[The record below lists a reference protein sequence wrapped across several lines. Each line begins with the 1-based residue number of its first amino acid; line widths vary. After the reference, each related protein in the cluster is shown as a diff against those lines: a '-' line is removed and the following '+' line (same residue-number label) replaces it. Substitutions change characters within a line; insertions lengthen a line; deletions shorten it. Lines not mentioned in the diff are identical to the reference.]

1 MRDFALADAWFIL
14 GFLGTTLQ
22 LSLLTFA
29 GGLLIGVPLALA
41 RSAAQTWLRYPAQ
54 VFIRTLQGMPVLVQ
68 LMICYFAP
76 PVFFGTEVEIW
87 TAAVVAFSVNA
98 SSYAAEILRGAIAA
112 VPRGQVEAARA
123 IGLGPRAY
131 WLDVILPQAMRL
143 AVAPL
148 INLGVGLIKGTS
160 IASILGL
167 AELTRAGLRVN
178 QLTYDP
184 LGAFGIVCLAY
195 FLICWPLSL
204 LGQFYERRLV
214 PARN

>member
-1 MRDFALADAWFIL
+1 MRDFASADIWFIL
-14 GFLGTTLQ
+14 GFFGTTLS
-22 LSLLTFA
+22 LSCLTFA
-29 GGLLIGVPLALA
+29 GGLLIGVPVALA
-41 RSAAQTWLRYPAQ
+41 RGAGPRWLRLPAQ
-54 VFIRTLQGMPVLVQ
+54 GWIRTIQGIPVLVQ

-76 PVFFGTEVEIW
+76 PVILGREVDIW
-87 TAAVVAFSVNA
+87 TAATVAFSINA
-98 SSYAAEILRGAIAA
+98 SGYVAEILRGAIAA
-112 VPRGQVEAARA
+112 VPRGQLEAARA
-123 IGLGPRAY
+123 IGLGPRAF
-131 WLDVILPQAMRL
+131 WIDVVLPQALRL

-195 FLICWPLSL
+195 FAICWPLSL
-204 LGQFYERRLV
+204 LGQHVERRLN
-214 PARN
+214 PAHA